1 MVSMAV
7 VVRDVTSRR
16 PARNS
21 KLMVSD
27 YCLSSRLSR
36 SLERGAD
43 LKQVAQRPRDGRISV
58 VEAPLPVL
66 RPGWVLVA
74 NRFSLISAGTE
85 RSKLELGSKSLFGK
99 ARARPDLAR
108 KVVDKARVEGVRSAL
123 SAARERLDALAPLGY
138 SSAGVVLEV
147 GAAVEGLSPGDHVA
161 CAGGGWAN
169 HAEVVAVPR
178 NLMAR
183 VPDGVELSDAAYAT
197 VGAIA
202 LHGVRQA
209 DARLGE
215 HVGVIGLGLVGQVAM
230 RLLVTAGAVPMGVD
244 LDDAAVELARSSGA
258 LAFRRDE
265 PGLEQGVIEATRGLG
280 LDAILICAATSSLDP
295 VALAARL
302 ARDRGRLV
310 IVGDVPVEADRALLY
325 EKELDLRLSR
335 SYGPGRYDRDYEEH
349 GRDLPAGYVRWTE
362 QRNLQAFVDLLA
374 SRRLDLTGLTS
385 HRYPIERAEEAY
397 AALMSGGGER
407 SFGVLLEYHYEQ
419 PLEPTPFRSTTRRST
434 GSVRIGLIGAGA
446 FARGTLL
453 PALREENAEL
463 AAVATEGGL
472 SAADVAD
479 RFGFERTAAST
490 DEILSDD
497 SINAVVIA
505 TRHGSHAALAAQALR
520 AGKAVFVEKPL
531 ALGTEELEEIEDA
544 LPLGGPLM
552 VGFNRR
558 FAPLTERLLQELHGI
573 GQLAL
578 LVRVNAGPLPAD
590 HWLHDPELG
599 GGRLLGEGCHFID
612 LLSHVAQAR
621 VTSVHSVASPIADR
635 SLECSDNFV
644 ASLSFAGGSVGTL
657 LYSGAGD
664 PRLPKERLEAFGG
677 DVAAVLDD
685 FRRLVLFRGGKR
697 TLVKSKQDKGHSAE
711 IARFVAA
718 VRGVAEAPAPEG
730 YFASTRAT
738 LALAESLRTGL
749 PVQL

>member
-1 MVSMAV
+1 M
-7 VVRDVTSRR
+7 R
-16 PARNS
+16 
-21 KLMVSD
+21 
-27 YCLSSRLSR
+27 
-36 SLERGAD
+36 
-43 LKQVAQRPRDGRISV
+43 QVAQRPRDGRIEV
-58 VEAPLPVL
+58 VESPLPAL

-85 RSKLELGSKSLFGK
+85 RSKLELGSKNLLGK
-99 ARARPDLAR
+99 ARARPDLVR

-123 SAARERLDALAPLGY
+123 STTRERLDALAPVGY
-138 SSAGVVLEV
+138 SSAGVVLAV
-147 GAAVEGLSPGDHVA
+147 GAGVEGLSPGDHVA

-169 HAEVVAVPR
+169 HAEVVVVPR
-178 NLMAR
+178 NLVAR
-183 VPDGVELSDAAYAT
+183 VPNGVELSDAAYAT

-215 HVGVIGLGLVGQVAM
+215 HVGVIGLGLVGQLAM
-230 RLLVTAGAVPMGVD
+230 RLLATAGAVRVGVD
-244 LDDAAVELARSSGA
+244 LDDAAVALARGSGT
-258 LAFRRDE
+258 LAFRRDD
-265 PGLEQGVIEATRGLG
+265 PGLEQGVLDATRGLG
-280 LDAILICAATSSLDP
+280 LDAILICAATSSQDP
-295 VALAARL
+295 LALAARL

-310 IVGDVPVEADRALLY
+310 ILGDVPVEADRALLY

-335 SYGPGRYDRDYEEH
+335 SYGPGRYDRAYEEH
-349 GRDLPAGYVRWTE
+349 GRDLPVGYVRWTE

-374 SRRLDLTGLTS
+374 SGRLDLTGLTS

-397 AALMSGGGER
+397 AALTSEGGER
-407 SFGVLLEYHYEQ
+407 SFGVLFEYHYDQ
-419 PLEPTPFRSTTRRST
+419 PLESAPLRSTKRRST

-453 PALREENAEL
+453 PPLREANVEL

-497 SINAVVIA
+497 SIDAVVIA
-505 TRHGSHAALAAQALR
+505 TRHASHAALVVEALR

-531 ALGTEELEEIEDA
+531 ALGTEELAEIEEA

-558 FAPLTERLLQELHGI
+558 FAPLTERLQQELGGI

-599 GGRLLGEGCHFID
+599 GGRLLGEGCHFVD
-612 LLSHVAQAR
+612 LLSHVAHAR
-621 VTSVHSVASPIADR
+621 VTSVHSVATPTDDR
-635 SLECSDNFV
+635 PLECSDNFV
-644 ASLSFAGGSVGTL
+644 ASLGFASGSVGTL
-657 LYSGAGD
+657 LYSGGGD

-677 DVAAVLDD
+677 GVAAVLDD
-685 FRRLVLFRGGKR
+685 FRRLEFFRGGKH
-697 TLVKSKQDKGHSAE
+697 TLVKSKQDKGHRAE

-718 VRGVAEAPAPEG
+718 VRGVAEAPAPES
-730 YFASTRAT
+730 YLASTRAT

>member
-1 MVSMAV
+1 M
-7 VVRDVTSRR
+7 
-16 PARNS
+16 
-21 KLMVSD
+21 
-27 YCLSSRLSR
+27 
-36 SLERGAD
+36 
-43 LKQVAQRPRDGRISV
+43 KQVAQRPRDGRIKV
-58 VEAPLPVL
+58 VEAPLPIL
-66 RPGWVLVA
+66 RQGWLLVA
-74 NRFSLISAGTE
+74 NHFSLISVGTE
-85 RSKLELGSKSLFGK
+85 RSKLDLGSKSLLGK
-99 ARARPDLAR
+99 ARARPDLVR

-123 SAARERLDALAPLGY
+123 STTRERLDALAPLGY
-138 SSAGVVLEV
+138 SSAGIVLAV
-147 GAAVEGLSPGDHVA
+147 GAGVEGLSPGDRVA

-169 HAEVVAVPR
+169 HAEVVTAPR

-197 VGAIA
+197 VGAVA

-215 HVGVIGLGLVGQVAM
+215 HVGVIGLGLVGQLAM
-230 RLLVTAGAVPMGVD
+230 RLLATAGAVPLGVD
-244 LDDAAVELARSSGA
+244 LDDAAVALARGSGT
-258 LAFRRDE
+258 LAFRRDD
-265 PGLEQGVIEATRGLG
+265 PGLEQGVLDATRGLG
-280 LDAILICAATSSLDP
+280 LDAVLICAATSSQDP
-295 VALAARL
+295 VALAAQL

-374 SRRLDLTGLTS
+374 SGRLDLTGLTS
-385 HRYPIERAEEAY
+385 HRYSIERAEEAY
-397 AALMSGGGER
+397 AALTGEGGER
-407 SFGVLLEYHYEQ
+407 SFGVLLEYEYEA
-419 PLEPTPFRSTTRRST
+419 PLEATPIRPAARRTT

-453 PALREENAEL
+453 PALREENVEL
-463 AAVATEGGL
+463 AAVTTESGL

-479 RFGFERTAAST
+479 RFGFERAAASA

-497 SINAVVIA
+497 SIDAVVIA
-505 TRHGSHAALAAQALR
+505 TRHASHAVLAAQALR

-531 ALGTEELEEIEDA
+531 ALGTEELEEVEEA
-544 LPLGGPLM
+544 LPLGGPFM

-558 FAPLTERLLQELHGI
+558 FAPLTERLVQELGGI

-578 LVRVNAGPLPAD
+578 VVRVNAGPLPAD

-599 GGRLLGEGCHFID
+599 GGRPLGEGCHFVD
-612 LLSHVAQAR
+612 LLSHVAHAR
-621 VTSVHSVASPIADR
+621 ITSAHAFASPEPNR
-635 SLECSDNFV
+635 PLECSDNFV
-644 ASLSFAGGSVGTL
+644 ASFGFAGGSVGTL
-657 LYSGAGD
+657 LYSGGGD

-677 DVAAVLDD
+677 GVAAVLDD
-685 FRRLVLFRGGKR
+685 FRRLEIFRGGKR
-697 TLVKSKQDKGHSAE
+697 TLVKSSQDKGHRTE

-718 VRGVAEAPAPEG
+718 VGGVAEAPAPEG
-730 YFASTRAT
+730 YLASTRAT
-738 LALAESLRTGL
+738 LGLAESLRTGL